1 MWMYKVKKCN
11 FYVSSSVNND
21 LKTCSYV
28 GFCSIFW
35 LQVLL
40 KNFLWV
46 KTRPTGYLKG
56 PPGSGLYIG
65 NKIMVIQRTNPFFF
79 MKTFIPPPKCRI
91 WKSLLYITSLTKVY
105 PTRYKLFVVW
115 ASLTPTIT
123 ARFEIENAQKQ
134 SIFSKKFNI

>member
-1 MWMYKVKKCN
+1 MYQLCLQNFSMEPQLCNKVIQSVLSDSNLPMWMYEVKKCN
-11 FYVSSSVNND
+11 FYVSSSVNNY

-46 KTRPTGYLKG
+46 KTIPTGYLKG

-65 NKIMVIQRTNPFFF
+65 NKIMVTQLTNPFLF

-91 WKSLLYITSLTKVY
+91 WKSLLYVLCWS
-105 PTRYKLFVVW
+105 
-115 ASLTPTIT
+115 
-123 ARFEIENAQKQ
+123 FEMLHN
-134 SIFSKKFNI
+134 S

>member
-11 FYVSSSVNND
+11 FYVSSSLNND

-35 LQVLL
+35 FQALL

-46 KTRPTGYLKG
+46 KTIPTAYLKG

-65 NKIMVIQRTNPFFF
+65 NKIMVIQLTNPFLF
-79 MKTFIPPPKCRI
+79 MKTFIPPPLNAGFGNRFFISRYDEFWIFKYFGLSKLNQK
-91 WKSLLYITSLTKVY
+91 WVFSKSFLG
-105 PTRYKLFVVW
+105 
-115 ASLTPTIT
+115 
-123 ARFEIENAQKQ
+123 FEILGHFLK
-134 SIFSKKFNI
+134 